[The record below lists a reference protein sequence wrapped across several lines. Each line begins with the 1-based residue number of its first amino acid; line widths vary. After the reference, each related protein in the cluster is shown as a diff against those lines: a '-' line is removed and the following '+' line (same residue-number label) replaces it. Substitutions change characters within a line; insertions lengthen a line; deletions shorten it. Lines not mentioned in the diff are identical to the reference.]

1 MNLNEALQRYV
12 AVTSVGASAVRGS
25 PAGTADA
32 AREFL
37 AAVSLRQFG
46 TNRERA
52 FRERL
57 DSTTEDLRR
66 ALPARRKH
74 WGLARKLINIFLHN
88 AFYNHYLRTH
98 YRLDRAEPF
107 FEVPVDSA
115 VARGLRLKQS
125 KDEKLPTWR
134 GLVSL
139 TAEENEKF
147 QERATVLAQELGI
160 ARVHLD
166 AVLWVQQR

>member
-1 MNLNEALQRYV
+1 MNLNKALQRYV

-25 PAGTADA
+25 PTGTADS

-57 DSTTEDLRR
+57 DSATEELRR
-66 ALPARRKH
+66 ALPAKRKH

-98 YRLDRAEPF
+98 YRLDKAELF
-107 FEVPVDSA
+107 FEVPLDSA
-115 VARGLRLKQS
+115 VARGLRREQS
-125 KDEKLPTWR
+125 TGEKLPRWR

-139 TAEENEKF
+139 TAEENAEY
-147 QERATVLAQELGI
+147 QESAAGLARNWGV

-166 AVLWVQQR
+166 AVLWVQER